1 MIERARATKR
11 CRWYAKVANH
21 ARPVSGERSTACV
34 GFVSGPPASWLA
46 RVQPRGHDCPGEKPM
61 LKKISIAAA
70 VAASLMMAGV
80 GLISGFEH
88 RE

>member
-1 MIERARATKR
+1 
-11 CRWYAKVANH
+11 
-21 ARPVSGERSTACV
+21 
-34 GFVSGPPASWLA
+34 
-46 RVQPRGHDCPGEKPM
+46 M